1 MMHKE
6 KIFKAYSINEAKYKD
21 ACTVLNVK
29 PADVFP
35 SALIDD
41 LETVLELFKEG
52 LNVKTAT
59 ERYGEIVASRQSTST
74 LDEVIER
81 SLEGKDEELDRV
93 VPDLLKECDNLMSAL
108 PVAFRHA
115 MHQKIIAAFNRAS
128 EHRPVPSYP
137 AFAEPVSAALP
148 EANVGNP

>member
-1 MMHKE
+1 
-6 KIFKAYSINEAKYKD
+6 
-21 ACTVLNVK
+21 
-29 PADVFP
+29 VFP

-59 ERYGEIVASRQSTST
+59 ERYGEIVASRRATST

-93 VPDLLKECDNLMSAL
+93 VPDLLEEGNKLMSAL
-108 PVAFRHA
+108 PAAYRHA
-115 MHQKIIAAFNRAS
+115 IHQKIIAAFNRAS
-128 EHRPVPSYP
+128 EQRPVPAYP
-137 AFAEPVSAALP
+137 AFAEPVSSALP
-148 EANVGNP
+148 AANVGNS